1 MELIDSK
8 ETIELIRSQLGI
20 RKVHREQIKRYIAAG
35 LFAPCQGKA
44 RSHSIRYLKDDIL
57 QAIPEI
63 KNYSARGKT
72 KCTKKPITINASSGC
87 NLFLILM
94 NQCLLNR

>member
-8 ETIELIRSQLGI
+8 ETIELIRSELGVK
-20 RKVHREQIKRYIAAG
+20 KVHREQIKRYIAAG
-35 LFAPCQGKA
+35 LFAPCQGKP

-63 KNYSARGKT
+63 KDYSARGKI
-72 KCTKKPITINASSGC
+72 KCTKKPISIRVNSGC

-94 NQCLLNR
+94 N